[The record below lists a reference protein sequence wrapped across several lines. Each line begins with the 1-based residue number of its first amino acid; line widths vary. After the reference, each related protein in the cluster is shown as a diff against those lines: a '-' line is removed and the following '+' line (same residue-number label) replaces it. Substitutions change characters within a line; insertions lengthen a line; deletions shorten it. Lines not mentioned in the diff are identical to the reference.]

1 MRPGVARASDRP
13 PQPLAASQAPRVA
26 RLDRW
31 IDPLAA
37 LEAVRDRRRPV
48 LLYSGLAG
56 SHPEARHSILAWDP
70 VATITHARG
79 EVRLDPDRD
88 DASFASWSVGATDP
102 FPVLRALLPAGA
114 AMAGDLPFLGGAI
127 GYLGYGL
134 RSASER
140 LERVTPEPLGLPDAW
155 FGVYDQAIVFD
166 HRAREAH
173 GVDAAP
179 PGAAASA
186 RARVYWKRLVA
197 LAAEGA
203 LGETGE
209 PEAPAAG
216 VAPAPARATTARAV
230 YEAAVE
236 DVLARIARGDLYQVN
251 LSHRLEAPLRQAPDA
266 LFARL
271 MRRNPAPFAAYLD
284 AGVFQIVSASPE
296 RFVALRGDAARS
308 SPIKG
313 TRPRGAFPEEDLLH
327 ADDLRHSAKDRAE
340 NVMIADL
347 VRNDLGRVCR
357 PGSVVVESL
366 CRLESFATVHHLVTT
381 VAGRLAPDRDRFDLL
396 RALFPGGSMTGA
408 PKVAA
413 MQAIAALEREE
424 RGPYSG
430 AIGYLSQDGGCDF
443 NIVIRTILCG
453 VGRAHLR
460 VGGGIVADSDPERE
474 WLETLDKARALLEV
488 LGARLEPSAGRA
500 SAG

>member
-1 MRPGVARASDRP
+1 MRASVSAAGGP
-13 PQPLAASQAPRVA
+13 PQPLAGAGEPRVKA
-26 RLDRW
+26 LPRW

-37 LEAVRDRRRPV
+37 LRAVRHRRRPV

-70 VATITHARG
+70 LATIAVAG
-79 EVRLDPDRD
+79 ETVTITPEEG
-88 DASFASWSVGATDP
+88 ASFRPWSVRAADP
-102 FPVLRALLPAGA
+102 FPILRDLLPAEGTA
-114 AMAGDLPFLGGAI
+114 RPGLPFGGGAI

-134 RSASER
+134 RSAAER
-140 LERVTPEPLGLPDAW
+140 LDRTAPEPLGLPDAW
-155 FGVYDQAIVFD
+155 FGLYDAALVFD
-166 HRAREAH
+166 HSSGTVHAIELPRPGTRGGEER
-173 GVDAAP
+173 GVGDVL
-179 PGAAASA
+179 AAASA
-186 RARVYWKRLVA
+186 GPPAADVDGSAASPSAGSERAGARAR
-197 LAAEGA
+197 
-203 LGETGE
+203 TGT
-209 PEAPAAG
+209 PRAG
-216 VAPAPARATTARAV
+216 
-230 YEAAVE
+230 YEAAVRE
-236 DVLARIARGDLYQVN
+236 VLARIARGDLYQVN
-251 LSHRLEAPLRQAPDA
+251 LSHRIEAPLGETPAD

-271 MRRNPAPFAAYLD
+271 MRRNPAPFSAYLD
-284 AGVFQIVSASPE
+284 AGPFQLLSASPE
-296 RFVALRGDAARS
+296 RFVALRGDRARS

-381 VAGRLAPDRDRFDLL
+381 VAGRLRPDRDRFDLL

-413 MQAIAALEREE
+413 MQTIAALEREE

-430 AIGYLSQDGGCDF
+430 AIGYLSRDGALDF
-443 NIVIRTILCG
+443 NIVIRTLACG
-453 VGRAHLR
+453 GGRAHFR

-488 LGARLEPSAGRA
+488 LGARLDPAAAPEPG
-500 SAG
+500 

>member
-1 MRPGVARASDRP
+1 MRAPVSAAGGP
-13 PQPLAASQAPRVA
+13 PRPLAGAGEPRVA
-26 RLDRW
+26 ALPRW
-31 IDPLAA
+31 IDPLDA
-37 LEAVRDRRRPV
+37 LRAVRHRRRPV

-70 VATITHARG
+70 LATIAVAGGTVTIAPEEG
-79 EVRLDPDRD
+79 
-88 DASFASWSVGATDP
+88 ASFRPWCVRAADP
-102 FPVLRALLPAGA
+102 FPVLRDLLPAEGA
-114 AMAGDLPFLGGAI
+114 ASGLPFGGGAI

-134 RSASER
+134 RSAAER
-140 LERVTPEPLGLPDAW
+140 LDRTAPEPLGLPDAW
-155 FGVYDQAIVFD
+155 FGLYDAALIFD
-166 HRAREAH
+166 HASGTVHAVELPRPGTRGGEER
-173 GVDAAP
+173 GVRDVL
-179 PGAAASA
+179 AAASA
-186 RARVYWKRLVA
+186 EGPAADADGPAARARAR
-197 LAAEGA
+197 
-203 LGETGE
+203 TGT
-209 PEAPAAG
+209 PRAG
-216 VAPAPARATTARAV
+216 
-230 YEAAVE
+230 YEAAVRE
-236 DVLARIARGDLYQVN
+236 ILTRIARGDLYQVN
-251 LSHRLEAPLRQAPDA
+251 LSHRIEAPLGEAPGD

-271 MRRNPAPFAAYLD
+271 MRRNPAPFSAYLD
-284 AGVFQIVSASPE
+284 AGPFQLLSASPE
-296 RFVALRGDAARS
+296 RFVALRGDRARS

-381 VAGRLAPDRDRFDLL
+381 VAGELRPDRDRFDLL

-413 MQAIAALEREE
+413 MQTIAALEREE

-430 AIGYLSQDGGCDF
+430 AIGYLSRDGALDF
-443 NIVIRTILCG
+443 NIVIRTLVCG
-453 VGRAHLR
+453 GGRAHFR

-488 LGARLEPSAGRA
+488 LGARLDPATA
-500 SAG
+500 